1 MKEHLINFT
10 YEISEIEA
18 LFEQKY
24 DILYVT
30 LQRNIKLQIMTKS
43 LMTHHNLTKPLIN
56 KMIRKIVRTI
66 YELIRLLSTLI
77 ALYFIHIMNILT

>member
-24 DILYVT
+24 DILYVI